1 MFLPHPVIDQLGES
15 QEAAWY
21 EHFAGTGRERPRAIE
36 EGVWRRTQDPA
47 NAVQSGW
54 TEGEHGRRRIVH
66 YRYRFDIDYTFPVPR
81 LVLAD
86 LYLYTSVRAP
96 EAEIDTYLGEVRAW
110 LIEGRW
116 RQTDDGVWSKGDL
129 RVTVTPHDVHPQD
142 ERGSRDTPEGFRSL
156 DVVFVSEDFQV
167 TRTVRQ
173 LPWDVLSGG
182 IRVKDKRGNP
192 SYADDLSELKNHL
205 PFQVEL
211 GCGTSVEAG
220 VPPLHFLHRV
230 YRVTERTD
238 NAMKETHPFVLSP
251 QKDTLVKEMLLDA
264 TAKADEL
271 VAMFRFSFLARP
283 TAAHHA
289 LKALHDAGH
298 MVGPVLQHNFDLLA
312 ARAGLAECFVRRYDQ
327 KIPPVP
333 LLAEAKAL
341 LVIGLHADRRS
352 IEKRARERGMKVF
365 FVDTEGLEEF
375 GQYLPY
381 PLEGPQDGDVV
392 VRAEATPALVELCR
406 QLGVE
411 CPVQPHPAHAPR

>member
-1 MFLPHPVIDQLGES
+1 M
-15 QEAAWY
+15 
-21 EHFAGTGRERPRAIE
+21 
-36 EGVWRRTQDPA
+36 
-47 NAVQSGW
+47 
-54 TEGEHGRRRIVH
+54 
-66 YRYRFDIDYTFPVPR
+66 
-81 LVLAD
+81 
-86 LYLYTSVRAP
+86 
-96 EAEIDTYLGEVRAW
+96 RAW
-110 LIEGRW
+110 LTEGRW
-116 RQTDDGVWSKGDL
+116 RQTDDDVWSKGDL
-129 RVTVTPHDVHPQD
+129 RVTVTPYEIHPQD
-142 ERGSRDTPEGFRSL
+142 ERAARNTPGGFSSL

-173 LPWDVLSGG
+173 MPWNVLSGG
-182 IRVKDKRGNP
+182 IRVKDRRGNP
-192 SYADDLSELKNHL
+192 RYADDLGELKDHL

-238 NAMKETHPFVLSP
+238 DVMKETHPFVLSP
-251 QKDTLVKEMLLDA
+251 QKDTLVRELLLDA

-271 VAMFRFSFLARP
+271 VAMFRASFLARP
-283 TAAHHA
+283 TLAHHA

-333 LLAEAKAL
+333 LLAEARAL

-365 FVDTEGLEEF
+365 FVDTEGLHEF
-375 GQYLPY
+375 GRYLPY

-392 VRAEATPALVELCR
+392 VRAAAIPTLVELCR

-411 CPVQPHPAHAPR
+411 LAVQPRFTHVPR

>member
-1 MFLPHPVIDQLGES
+1 MFLPHPVIDQLDES
-15 QEAAWY
+15 QEAVWY
-21 EHFAGTGRERPRAIE
+21 EHFAGTGHERPRAIE

-54 TEGEHGRRRIVH
+54 AEGEDGRRRVVH
-66 YRYRFDIDYTFPVPR
+66 YRYRFDLDYTFPVPR

-116 RQTDDGVWSKGDL
+116 RQTGDGVWAKGDL
-129 RVTVTPHDVHPQD
+129 RVTVTPYDVHPQD

-156 DVVFVSEDFQV
+156 DVMFVSEDLQV
-167 TRTVRQ
+167 TRTVLQ

-192 SYADDLSELKNHL
+192 SYADDLGELKNHL

-220 VPPLHFLHRV
+220 VPPLHSLHRV

-238 NAMKETHPFVLSP
+238 NVMKQTHPFVLSP

-312 ARAGLAECFVRRYDQ
+312 ARAGLPECFVRRYDQ

-333 LLAEAKAL
+333 LLAEARAL

-352 IEKRARERGMKVF
+352 IQKRARERGMKVF

-375 GQYLPY
+375 GRHSPY

-392 VRAEATPALVELCR
+392 VRDEAIPTLVELCR

-411 CPVQPHPAHAPR
+411 LTAQSCPVHTPH